1 MDRIEVLQWEKIS
14 LVVPERSDARIWQK
28 WMNHLETQMYI
39 GFFWKIFYLEDEEE
53 FYEDIRKNKKDRT
66 FCIFSR
72 EKRQIIGNISLFG
85 ISERHRNATL
95 GVAIFDDNNQN
106 KWFWTEAVQLMLKYG
121 FENLG
126 LYKVKLEVQSRNFRA
141 IRVYEKCGFQVSGI
155 LKNEIFDGEKFSDM
169 TCMEIFRDD
178 FLSKKQ

>member
-1 MDRIEVLQWEKIS
+1 
-14 LVVPERSDARIWQK
+14 
-28 WMNHLETQMYI
+28 
-39 GFFWKIFYLEDEEE
+39 
-53 FYEDIRKNKKDRT
+53 
-66 FCIFSR
+66 
-72 EKRQIIGNISLFG
+72 
-85 ISERHRNATL
+85 
-95 GVAIFDDNNQN
+95 
-106 KWFWTEAVQLMLKYG
+106 MLKYG